1 VNITKENIDSLNA
14 VVKIQ
19 LAPEDYVTKV
29 EDAVKNLRKKVEL
42 KGFRKGQTPASLVKK
57 MYGNSVL
64 ADELNKIINDQ
75 LNNFLTENKI
85 EVLGNPIPKED
96 VLVDIDIN
104 TPKNYEFAYELGL
117 TPEFELNLLSKNSTF
132 ILNKIKVDDELLNK
146 EIEGL
151 RKRFGKMTNP
161 EDAVQK
167 DDVLFG
173 EFTELNA
180 DGTEKVNAY
189 THSTAFPVDMIT
201 DEAVQQQLLALTLNG
216 TVQLDIYKAVGNKTK
231 EEVAKHFLNLTG
243 DDVDA
248 KSSLYRFTLKK
259 INRVNLAELDE
270 EFFNIAVGPGKAKT
284 EEEFREVLRNEI
296 SKYFE
301 TQTKRILH
309 NNILDELLSK
319 TEIPL
324 PDDFLKRWI
333 KVSNEKPI
341 SAEEIEAQY
350 PDFAKSLKWR
360 LITNKL
366 IKEHN
371 ITVTQDEVKERTK
384 KGLQGYLNV
393 DDELMESEE
402 YQSWINNM
410 LSNKDHV
417 QKTFDQLLEE
427 KLFAVIETQVS
438 VVEKEISLDDFKNLK

>member
-1 VNITKENIDSLNA
+1 MNITKENIDSLNA

-19 LAPEDYVTKV
+19 LSPEDYVSKA
-29 EDAVKNLRKKVEL
+29 EDAIKNLRKKIEL

-75 LNNFLTENKI
+75 LNKFITENKI
-85 EVLGNPIPKED
+85 EVLGNPLPKENE
-96 VLVDIDIN
+96 LVDIDIY
-104 TPKNYEFAYELGL
+104 TPKSYEFTYELGL
-117 TPEFELNLLSKNSTF
+117 TPDFQLNLLSKSSTF
-132 ILNKIKVDDELLNK
+132 NLNKIKVDDEILNK

-161 EDAVQK
+161 EDNVQK

-173 EFTELNA
+173 EFTELNE
-180 DGTEKVNAY
+180 DGSEKEDAY

-201 DEAVQQQLLALTLNG
+201 DEAVQKQLLALTLNSS
-216 TVQLDIYKAVGNKTK
+216 TQFDLYKAVGNKTK

-243 DDVDA
+243 DDVNV
-248 KSSLYRFTLKK
+248 KGNLYRFTLKK
-259 INRVNLAELDE
+259 INRVNLAELNE
-270 EFFNIAVGPGKAKT
+270 EFFNMAIGPGKAKT

-296 SKYFE
+296 GKYFE
-301 TQTKRILH
+301 TQTKRVLH

-333 KVSNEKPI
+333 KASNEKPI
-341 SAEEIEAQY
+341 STEEVEAQY

-371 ITVTQDEVKERTK
+371 ITVTEDEVKEHTK

-402 YQSWINNM
+402 YQNWVNNM
-410 LSNKDHV
+410 LANKDHV